1 MAKHTFLKQTKHT
14 EITWSQLFGYKWGY
28 NLQASQSESLV
39 CIQGLRVILN
49 FRKDRST
56 RTQVIAIIALL
67 RRYHCVHRRT
77 KKKPTDS
84 YHTIRP
90 QYWCSRIKKQMFSS
104 TCIAYKSYYRYVS
117 MTYIGKILKRMF
129 RSICRYIFQ

>member
-1 MAKHTFLKQTKHT
+1 MAKHTFPKQTKHT

-67 RRYHCVHRRT
+67 RRKSRQTHIIQYDRNIDAAVLRNKSFPRRVSL
-77 KKKPTDS
+77 KN
-84 YHTIRP
+84 
-90 QYWCSRIKKQMFSS
+90 RIM
-104 TCIAYKSYYRYVS
+104 V
-117 MTYIGKILKRMF
+117 M
-129 RSICRYIFQ
+129 